1 MIIVSRD
8 SGNEQWWFFMSEQ
21 RDLGFLGI
29 FHRDTHVAVSSKMTG
44 KSPKIC
50 EVLRSFDGKIIKLNG
65 RCSRKPCLRPGRER
79 DGVPSGKLTVC
90 YWKWQL
96 IVSFPIKLWLSIAML
111 VYQRVWW
118 NLKGTKMLFPLFC
131 CLASL
136 VPAGWKWH
144 HIRSYA
150 HRCRWTCHSCSW
162 HPHPHGHCP
171 DFTWY
176 YPVISKCVYQRV
188 SVKNQE

>member
-1 MIIVSRD
+1 
-8 SGNEQWWFFMSEQ
+8 MSEQ

-90 YWKWQL
+90 Y
-96 IVSFPIKLWLSIAML
+96 
-111 VYQRVWW
+111 
-118 NLKGTKMLFPLFC
+118 
-131 CLASL
+131 
-136 VPAGWKWH
+136 
-144 HIRSYA
+144 
-150 HRCRWTCHSCSW
+150 
-162 HPHPHGHCP
+162 
-171 DFTWY
+171 
-176 YPVISKCVYQRV
+176 
-188 SVKNQE
+188 